1 MNTPQRGDGLAQQRD
16 TGHRRKVG
24 RQRRLCSKAKR
35 IYRAGNRKEGE
46 QNEAEIEDNPQLK
59 AMEEQYNEKRK
70 LKEKEEREDFLK
82 EKLRLQLTDLE
93 EKGKKKNQK

>member
-1 MNTPQRGDGLAQQRD
+1 
-16 TGHRRKVG
+16 
-24 RQRRLCSKAKR
+24 
-35 IYRAGNRKEGE
+35 
-46 QNEAEIEDNPQLK
+46 
-59 AMEEQYNEKRK
+59 MEEQYNEKRK